1 MVTAAGLIT
10 VACHHERTAG
20 GPFVAGKPGM
30 GNPAKVASGKAAG
43 SLSDYIARVRKLS
56 ESARPIRPEI
66 PVAELTDPALRAS
79 LARLAQSKT
88 PEHYWQVGESYRR
101 LGVLDQAYD
110 YLDQAVHLDA
120 GYAPAWDSLARVWRD
135 WGAPEFG
142 LGDALTRGVLRVERG
157 GVQEHVGNSA
167 RGARTVPGSSPG
179 VYGGID
185 VTSPTP
191 RGPSTICA
199 SSTCRSINC

>member
-1 MVTAAGLIT
+1 MVTAVGLLT

-20 GPFVAGKPGM
+20 GPFVAGKPPGM
-30 GNPAKVASGKAAG
+30 GTPAKVASGKTAG
-43 SLSDYIARVRKLS
+43 SLADYIARVRKLS

-79 LARLAQSKT
+79 LGRLAQSKT

-142 LGDALTRGVLRVERG
+142 LGDASRAVYF
-157 GVQEHVGNSA
+157 
-167 RGARTVPGSSPG
+167 GSN
-179 VYGGID
+179 VA
-185 VTSPTP
+185 T
-191 RGPSTICA
+191 
-199 SSTCRSINC
+199 